1 MAKIFRYQKI
11 ISAITTHVLLEPDY
25 GDSETRIT
33 ELCELDGWTYV
44 SIPDGLELP
53 PQPEN
58 IGAMLTEIILDD
70 ELRIRIKNVS
80 PHVQLINSRVVEKI
94 RAQYSVEDEIKMLRL
109 APSAES
115 AVYNDYVE
123 SCRAW
128 GRSEK
133 AKLGLD

>member
-1 MAKIFRYQKI
+1 MTKIFRYQKI
-11 ISAITTHVLLEPDY
+11 ISAITTHALLEPDY
-25 GDSETRIT
+25 GEQEMRVT
-33 ELCELDGWTYV
+33 ELCDLDGWTYV
-44 SIPDGLELP
+44 GVPSEIELP

-58 IGAMLTEIILDD
+58 ISNTLTEVALDD
-70 ELRIRIKNVS
+70 EMKMRIKNAS
-80 PHVQLINSRVVEKI
+80 THVQLINSRVVEKI